1 MSQKKTALASTID
14 QKVVDYV
21 DEVERVQQR
30 DLDVRDEQR
39 TSEVT
44 ALKSQIEA
52 MRLRI
57 SELEGVTNTTAL
69 DDKYTLTKAK
79 LVRLMKDMGYY
90 D

>member
-1 MSQKKTALASTID
+1 MSSKKTALAATID

-21 DEVERVQQR
+21 DEVERVQR
-30 DLDVRDEQR
+30 LDLDDRDEQR
-39 TSEVT
+39 TSEVDV
-44 ALKSQIEA
+44 LKSQIQA
-52 MRLRI
+52 MRVRI
-57 SELEGVTNTTAL
+57 SELEGLTNTTAL

>member
-21 DEVERVQQR
+21 NEVERVQQLN
-30 DLDVRDEQR
+30 LDSRDEQR
-39 TSEVT
+39 TSEVD
-44 ALKSQIEA
+44 ALKYQIEE
-52 MRLRI
+52 MRKRI
-57 SELEGVTNTTAL
+57 SELEGLTNTTAL
-69 DDKYTLTKAK
+69 DDKYALTKAK

>member
-1 MSQKKTALASTID
+1 MSQKKTALD

-57 SELEGVTNTTAL
+57 SELEGLTNTTAL

>member
-30 DLDVRDEQR
+30 DQNVRDEQR

-44 ALKSQIEA
+44 ALQSQIED

>member
-30 DLDVRDEQR
+30 ELDVRDEHR
-39 TSEVT
+39 TSEVN
-44 ALKSQIEA
+44 ALKSQIEE
-52 MRLRI
+52 MRKRI
-57 SELEGVTNTTAL
+57 SELEGLTNTTDL

>member
-30 DLDVRDEQR
+30 DQNVRDEQR

-44 ALKSQIEA
+44 ALQSQIEA

>member
-30 DLDVRDEQR
+30 DQNVRDEQR
-39 TSEVT
+39 TSQVT
-44 ALKSQIEA
+44 ALQSQIEA